1 MDQPAWRTL
10 WRMTDP
16 RETVAGVFER
26 SAPTYDAVGVA
37 YFTDIG
43 RRLVALAG
51 LQPGER
57 VVDLGCGR
65 GAALFP
71 AAAAV
76 GPTGTALGID
86 LAPTMVALTRAD
98 ARVRGLAHVS
108 VEMGDA
114 QEPGLTTGR
123 YDVVL
128 SSLAV
133 FFLPDP
139 LAGLRAWRDAVVD
152 GGRLAVTTFAGGDD
166 PRWEWLEEVFPARD
180 PAAST
185 ADSEADRDVWTDD
198 DTSPFSST
206 ERLHELLAEAGWR
219 DPVSVE
225 HDHDVRFEDAD
236 QWVEWSWSHGMR
248 LYWERMA
255 ESDRPAAEAAA
266 REHLQAMEEAD
277 GLVLRTRVR
286 YTTATAG

>member
-1 MDQPAWRTL
+1 
-10 WRMTDP
+10 MTDS

-37 YFTDIG
+37 FFTDVG
-43 RRLVALAG
+43 RRLVALADV
-51 LQPGER
+51 QPGER

-71 AAAAV
+71 AATAV
-76 GPTGTALGID
+76 GPTGTVLGID

-98 ARVRGLAHVS
+98 ARVRGLANVS

-114 QEPGLTTGR
+114 QEPGLTSGR

-128 SSLAV
+128 SSLTV
-133 FFLPDP
+133 FLLPDP

-152 GGRLAVTTFAGGDD
+152 GGRLALTTFAGRDD
-166 PRWEWLEEVFPARD
+166 PRWAWLSEIFPSRD

-185 ADSEADRDVWTDD
+185 LDREAGSDE
-198 DTSPFSST
+198 DTGPFSSS

-219 DPVSVE
+219 DATSDE
-225 HDHDVRFEDAD
+225 QDHDVRFADAD
-236 QWVEWSWSHGMR
+236 QWVDWSWSHGMR
-248 LYWERMA
+248 MYWERMA

-266 REHLQAMEEAD
+266 RERLQAMEAD
-277 GLVLRTRVR
+277 GLVLRIRVR

>member
-1 MDQPAWRTL
+1 MDPPAWRTL

-16 RETVAGVFER
+16 REQVAGVFER

-37 YFTDIG
+37 FFTDVG
-43 RRLVALAG
+43 RRLVALAEV
-51 LQPGER
+51 QPGER

-71 AAAAV
+71 AATAV

-128 SSLAV
+128 SSLTV

-152 GGRLAVTTFAGGDD
+152 DGRLAITHL
-166 PRWEWLEEVFPARD
+166 RR
-180 PAAST
+180 
-185 ADSEADRDVWTDD
+185 R
-198 DTSPFSST
+198 
-206 ERLHELLAEAGWR
+206 R
-219 DPVSVE
+219 
-225 HDHDVRFEDAD
+225 
-236 QWVEWSWSHGMR
+236 
-248 LYWERMA
+248 
-255 ESDRPAAEAAA
+255 RPA
-266 REHLQAMEEAD
+266 L
-277 GLVLRTRVR
+277 GV
-286 YTTATAG
+286 AG

>member
-1 MDQPAWRTL
+1 
-10 WRMTDP
+10 MTDP

-37 YFTDIG
+37 FFTDVG
-43 RRLVALAG
+43 RRLVALADVR
-51 LQPGER
+51 PGER

-71 AAAAV
+71 AATAV

-128 SSLAV
+128 SSLTV

-152 GGRLAVTTFAGGDD
+152 GGRLALTTFAGRDD
-166 PRWEWLEEVFPARD
+166 PRWAWLSEIFPSRD
-180 PAAST
+180 PAAT
-185 ADSEADRDVWTDD
+185 TPDREEGSDE
-198 DTSPFSST
+198 DTGPFSSS

-219 DPVSVE
+219 DATSVE
-225 HDHDVRFEDAD
+225 QDHDVRFADAD
-236 QWVEWSWSHGMR
+236 QWVQWSWSHGMR
-248 LYWERMA
+248 TYWERMA
-255 ESDRPAAEAAA
+255 ESDRPPAEAAA
-266 REHLQAMEEAD
+266 RERLQAMEPD
-277 GLVLRTRVR
+277 GLVLRMRVR

>member
-1 MDQPAWRTL
+1 
-10 WRMTDP
+10 MTDP
-16 RETVAGVFER
+16 RETVAGVFDR

-37 YFTDIG
+37 FFTDVG
-43 RRLVALAG
+43 RRLVALA
-51 LQPGER
+51 PVRTGER

-71 AAAAV
+71 AATAV
-76 GPTGTALGID
+76 GPTGTVLGID
-86 LAPTMVALTRAD
+86 LAPTMVAMTRAD
-98 ARVRGLAHVS
+98 ARVRGLANVS

-114 QEPGLTTGR
+114 QEPGLTSGR

-128 SSLAV
+128 SSLTV

-152 GGRLAVTTFAGGDD
+152 GGRLALSTFVDRDD
-166 PRWEWLEEVFPARD
+166 PRWEWLSEIFPSRD
-180 PAAST
+180 PAAPT
-185 ADSEADRDVWTDD
+185 PDREADRDVRTDD
-198 DTSPFSST
+198 DTSPFSSSD
-206 ERLHELLAEAGWR
+206 RLHDLLAEAGWR
-219 DPVSVE
+219 DATSVE
-225 HDHDVRFEDAD
+225 QDHDVRFADAD
-236 QWVEWSWSHGMR
+236 QWVQWSWSHGLR

-266 REHLQAMEEAD
+266 REHLRAMEPD
-277 GLVLRTRVR
+277 GLVLRMRVR

>member
-1 MDQPAWRTL
+1 
-10 WRMTDP
+10 
-16 RETVAGVFER
+16 
-26 SAPTYDAVGVA
+26 
-37 YFTDIG
+37 
-43 RRLVALAG
+43 
-51 LQPGER
+51 
-57 VVDLGCGR
+57 
-65 GAALFP
+65 
-71 AAAAV
+71 
-76 GPTGTALGID
+76 
-86 LAPTMVALTRAD
+86 
-98 ARVRGLAHVS
+98 
-108 VEMGDA
+108 
-114 QEPGLTTGR
+114 
-123 YDVVL
+123 
-128 SSLAV
+128 
-133 FFLPDP
+133 

-166 PRWEWLEEVFPARD
+166 PRWEWLDEVFPSRD
-180 PAAST
+180 PAAPT
-185 ADSEADRDVWTDD
+185 PDSEADRDVWTDD

>member
-1 MDQPAWRTL
+1 
-10 WRMTDP
+10 MTDP
-16 RETVAGVFER
+16 REQVAGVFER

-37 YFTDIG
+37 FFTDVG
-43 RRLVALAG
+43 RRLVALADV
-51 LQPGER
+51 QAGER

-71 AAAAV
+71 AATAV
-76 GPTGTALGID
+76 GPTGTVLGID

-98 ARVRGLAHVS
+98 ARVRGLANVS

-133 FFLPDP
+133 YLLPDP
-139 LAGLRAWRDAVVD
+139 LAALRAWREAVVD
-152 GGRLAVTTFAGGDD
+152 GGRLALTTFAGRDD
-166 PRWEWLEEVFPARD
+166 PRWAWLSEIFPSRD

-185 ADSEADRDVWTDD
+185 PDLEAGSDADTG
-198 DTSPFSST
+198 PFSSS
-206 ERLHELLAEAGWR
+206 ERLHELLAEAGWG
-219 DPVSVE
+219 DATSVE
-225 HDHDVRFEDAD
+225 QDHDVRFADAD

-248 LYWERMA
+248 MYWERMA

-266 REHLQAMEEAD
+266 RERLQAMEAD
-277 GLVLRTRVR
+277 GLMLRIRVR

>member
-1 MDQPAWRTL
+1 
-10 WRMTDP
+10 MTDP

-37 YFTDIG
+37 FFTDVG
-43 RRLVALAG
+43 RRLVALADV
-51 LQPGER
+51 QAGER

-71 AAAAV
+71 AATAV
-76 GPTGTALGID
+76 GPTGTVLGID

-98 ARVRGLAHVS
+98 ARVRGLANVS

-114 QEPGLTTGR
+114 QEPGLTSGR

-128 SSLAV
+128 SSLTV
-133 FFLPDP
+133 YLLPDP
-139 LAGLRAWRDAVVD
+139 LAALRAWRDAVVD
-152 GGRLAVTTFAGGDD
+152 GGRLALTTFAGRDD
-166 PRWEWLEEVFPARD
+166 PRWAWLSEIFPSRD

-185 ADSEADRDVWTDD
+185 LDLDAGSDE
-198 DTSPFSST
+198 DTGPFSSS
-206 ERLHELLAEAGWR
+206 ERLHELLTEAGWR
-219 DPVSVE
+219 DATSVE
-225 HDHDVRFEDAD
+225 QDHDVRFADAD

-248 LYWERMA
+248 MYWEQMA
-255 ESDRPAAEAAA
+255 ESDRPAAEATA
-266 REHLQAMEEAD
+266 RERLQAMKAD
-277 GLVLRTRVR
+277 GLLLRMQVR

>member
-1 MDQPAWRTL
+1 
-10 WRMTDP
+10 MTDP
-16 RETVAGVFER
+16 REQVAGVFER

-37 YFTDIG
+37 YFTDVG
-43 RRLVALAG
+43 RRWSTLAEV
-51 LQPGER
+51 QPGER

-71 AAAAV
+71 AATAV

-114 QEPGLTTGR
+114 QEPGLTSGR

-128 SSLAV
+128 SSLTV

-152 GGRLAVTTFAGGDD
+152 GGRLAVTHVRRRRRPALGVAGGDLPVARPGSVD
-166 PRWEWLEEVFPARD
+166 TRPRGGPGRLDRRRHRPLQLHRTAARAAGRGRLAGRDVRRAGPRRALRRRRPVGAVVLVARD
-180 PAAST
+180 AECT
-185 ADSEADRDVWTDD
+185 G
-198 DTSPFSST
+198 SSWPRAT
-206 ERLHELLAEAGWR
+206 GRPLR
-219 DPVSVE
+219 
-225 HDHDVRFEDAD
+225 R
-236 QWVEWSWSHGMR
+236 
-248 LYWERMA
+248 
-255 ESDRPAAEAAA
+255 RPASAC
-266 REHLQAMEEAD
+266 RRWRPT

>member
-1 MDQPAWRTL
+1 
-10 WRMTDP
+10 MTDP
-16 RETVAGVFER
+16 REQVAGVFER

-37 YFTDIG
+37 FFTDVG
-43 RRLVALAG
+43 RRLVALADV
-51 LQPGER
+51 QPGER

-71 AAAAV
+71 AATAV
-76 GPTGTALGID
+76 GPTGTVLGID

-98 ARVRGLAHVS
+98 ARVRGLANVS

-128 SSLAV
+128 SSLTV
-133 FFLPDP
+133 FLLPDP
-139 LAGLRAWRDAVVD
+139 LAALRAWRDAVVD
-152 GGRLAVTTFAGGDD
+152 GGRLALTTFAGRDD
-166 PRWEWLEEVFPARD
+166 PRWAWLSEIFPSRD

-185 ADSEADRDVWTDD
+185 PDREVGSDE
-198 DTSPFSST
+198 DTGSFSSSD
-206 ERLHELLAEAGWR
+206 RLHELLTEAGWR
-219 DPVSVE
+219 DAASVE
-225 HDHDVRFEDAD
+225 QDHDVRFDDAD
-236 QWVEWSWSHGMR
+236 QWVDWSWSHGMR
-248 LYWERMA
+248 IYWEQMA

-266 REHLQAMEEAD
+266 RERLQAMEAD
-277 GLVLRTRVR
+277 GLMLRIQVR

>member
-1 MDQPAWRTL
+1 
-10 WRMTDP
+10 MTDP

-37 YFTDIG
+37 FFTDVG
-43 RRLVALAG
+43 RRLVSLAEV
-51 LQPGER
+51 QPGER

-71 AAAAV
+71 AATAV
-76 GPTGTALGID
+76 GPTGTVLGID

-98 ARVRGLAHVS
+98 ARVRGLAQVS

-128 SSLAV
+128 SSLTV

-152 GGRLAVTTFAGGDD
+152 GGRLAITTFAGQDD
-166 PRWEWLEEVFPARD
+166 PRWEWLAEVFASRD
-180 PAAST
+180 PAAT
-185 ADSEADRDVWTDD
+185 TQDRDVWTDD
-198 DTSPFSST
+198 DSTPFSST
-206 ERLHELLAEAGWR
+206 EGLHELLADAGWR
-219 DPVSVE
+219 DATSVE
-225 HDHDVRFEDAD
+225 QDHDVHFEDAD
-236 QWVEWSWSHGMR
+236 QWVQWSWSHGMR
-248 LYWERMA
+248 MYWEQLP

-266 REHLQAMEEAD
+266 RERLRAMEAD
-277 GLVLRTRVR
+277 GLVLRTQVR

>member
-1 MDQPAWRTL
+1 
-10 WRMTDP
+10 MTDP
-16 RETVAGVFER
+16 REMVAGVFER

-37 YFTDIG
+37 FFTDVG
-43 RRLVALAG
+43 RRLVAMAEV
-51 LQPGER
+51 QPGER

-71 AAAAV
+71 AATAV

-98 ARVRGLAHVS
+98 ARVRGLANVS

-114 QEPGLTTGR
+114 QEPGLTSGR

-128 SSLAV
+128 SSLTV

-152 GGRLAVTTFAGGDD
+152 GGRLAVTTFAGRDD
-166 PRWEWLEEVFPARD
+166 PRWGWLSEVFPSRD
-180 PAAST
+180 PAATTPDPDAGS
-185 ADSEADRDVWTDD
+185 DE
-198 DTSPFSST
+198 DTGPFSSS
-206 ERLHELLAEAGWR
+206 ERLHQLLAEAGWQ
-219 DPVSVE
+219 DATSVE
-225 HDHDVRFEDAD
+225 QDHDVRFADAD
-236 QWVEWSWSHGMR
+236 QWVDWSWSHGMR
-248 LYWERMA
+248 MYWERTP

-266 REHLQAMEEAD
+266 REQLQAMEAD
-277 GLVLRTRVR
+277 GLMLRMRVR

>member
-1 MDQPAWRTL
+1 
-10 WRMTDP
+10 MTDP

-37 YFTDIG
+37 FYTDVG
-43 RRLVALAG
+43 RRLVALADV
-51 LQPGER
+51 QPGER

-71 AAAAV
+71 AATAV
-76 GPTGTALGID
+76 GPTGTVLGID

-98 ARVRGLAHVS
+98 ARVRGLANVS

-114 QEPGLTTGR
+114 QEPGLMTGR

-128 SSLAV
+128 SSLTV

-152 GGRLAVTTFAGGDD
+152 GGRLALTTFTGYDD
-166 PRWEWLEEVFPARD
+166 PRWQWLSEIFPSRG
-180 PAAST
+180 PAAT
-185 ADSEADRDVWTDD
+185 TRDGEADSDE
-198 DTSPFSST
+198 DTGGPFSST

-219 DPVSVE
+219 DATSVE
-225 HDHDVRFEDAD
+225 QEHDVRFADAD

-248 LYWERMA
+248 TYWEQMA
-255 ESDRPAAEAAA
+255 ESDRTSAEAAA
-266 REHLQAMEEAD
+266 REHLQAMEAD
-277 GLVLRTRVR
+277 GLVQRMRVR